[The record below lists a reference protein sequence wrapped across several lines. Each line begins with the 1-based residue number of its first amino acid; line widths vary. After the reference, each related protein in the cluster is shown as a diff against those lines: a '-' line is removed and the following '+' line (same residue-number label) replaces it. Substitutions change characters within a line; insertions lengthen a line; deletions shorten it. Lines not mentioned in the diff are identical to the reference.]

1 MKFYKII
8 ENNCIVAVGV
18 DTGGTEITEAE
29 YNTILSL
36 IHDKPEPPAGYGY
49 HLRTDLTFELYEL
62 PAMEAEAIDP
72 ELTGEEALDIILGGS
87 TNA

>member
-1 MKFYKII
+1 MKFYKIVD
-8 ENNCIVAVGV
+8 NNCIVAVGV
-18 DTGGTEITEAE
+18 DTGGTEIAESE
-29 YNTILSL
+29 YNTILSI

-49 HLRTDLTFELYEL
+49 HLRTDLTWELYEL
-62 PAMEAEAIDP
+62 PAAEETDP

>member
-8 ENNCIVAVGV
+8 ENDCIVAVGT

-29 YNTILSL
+29 YNSILPL

-49 HLRTDLTFELYEL
+49 HLRTDLTWELYER
-62 PAMEAEAIDP
+62 PAVEDIDP

>member
-1 MKFYKII
+1 MKYYQII

-18 DTGGTEITEAE
+18 ETGGTEITGTE
-29 YNTILSL
+29 YNTIMSL
-36 IHDKPEPPAGYGY
+36 IHDKPEAPAGYGY

-62 PAMEAEAIDP
+62 PAVEDIDP

>member
-1 MKFYKII
+1 MKYYKII

-18 DTGGTEITEAE
+18 ETGGTEITGTE
-29 YNTILSL
+29 YNTIMSL
-36 IHDKPEPPAGYGY
+36 IHDKPEAPAGYGY

-62 PAMEAEAIDP
+62 PAVEDIDP